1 MVVLYIN
8 REKMTNDELIGIS
21 KRLDAILSVLMEQT
35 QIQEQ
40 NNREKISWLNDLGF
54 NYHEIAKILHT
65 STSSVAKELS
75 IMKKRA
81 KNG

>member
-40 NNREKISWLNDLGF
+40 NNREKIS
-54 NYHEIAKILHT
+54 
-65 STSSVAKELS
+65 
-75 IMKKRA
+75 
-81 KNG
+81 